1 MLKRLTIFIGI
12 AILFFPAVG
21 MADVEQ
27 YLKDNAGPDQASDH
41 ELSYLP
47 GYCRYCAAVNRDRY
61 KNERKKWERVW
72 KRLGDRGRD
81 KVHLHHYCFG
91 LIALNRLQRGLGK
104 RAHLLSK
111 AEAEFNY
118 VIIQSNPKFI
128 LVPEFH
134 LKMGITQKLMGRDS
148 KSLQHFMQATKL
160 KKNYVPAY
168 LHIINYYKEH
178 HDFKNA
184 IKTAKKGLKYSPNS
198 KILKKELVEME
209 SLSTAK

>member
-1 MLKRLTIFIGI
+1 MVVRLIIFISI
-12 AILFFPAVG
+12 LILFLPAVS
-21 MADVEQ
+21 MADMEQ
-27 YLKDNAGPDQASDH
+27 QVKHLGGPQFAEDH
-41 ELSYLP
+41 ELPYLP
-47 GYCRYCAAVNRDRY
+47 AYCWCRS
-61 KNERKKWERVW
+61 KNESKKW
-72 KRLGDRGRD
+72 KRIWQKLGDRGSD
-81 KVHLHHYCFG
+81 KIHLRHYCVG
-91 LIALNRLQRGLGK
+91 LLMLSRFNRGLGTK
-104 RAHLLSK
+104 SVLLRT

-118 VIIQSNPKFI
+118 VLSHSSPKFI
-128 LVPEFH
+128 LVPEYH